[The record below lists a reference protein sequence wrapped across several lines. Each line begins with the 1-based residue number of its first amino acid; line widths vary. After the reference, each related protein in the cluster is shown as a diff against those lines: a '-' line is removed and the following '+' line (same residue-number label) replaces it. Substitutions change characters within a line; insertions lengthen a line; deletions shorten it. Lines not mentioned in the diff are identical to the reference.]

1 MTGIELMKQLEQL
14 REERHYFIKWWRKE
28 NDFVDIELLES
39 FYDAVQAG
47 EQFEGFE
54 LLDMEQL
61 WEIVRK
67 LCGERVTRTKQDG
80 NEILTWERLD
90 DKGASRKIS
99 CSFAP
104 EFLMQIFD
112 VETRGNYIESA

>member
-1 MTGIELMKQLEQL
+1 MTGKDLFKQLEQQ
-14 REERHYFIKWWRKE
+14 REEHHHFIKWWRKE
-28 NDFVDIELLES
+28 NDFVDIELIDS
-39 FYDAVQAG
+39 FYETATAG
-47 EQFEGFE
+47 DQYEGFE

-61 WEIVRK
+61 WTIVKK
-67 LCGERVTRTKQDG
+67 LCGGRVTRAMKDG
-80 NEILTWERLD
+80 QEILSWERLD
-90 DKGASRKIS
+90 KGGKRTIS